1 MIGSVVGNYRII
13 DRLSVGGMGTVYRA
27 EHALLGRIA
36 AVKVLHPEMCA
47 NKDIVNRFF
56 NEAKATTAIKH
67 PGIVEIFDFGYM
79 PSGHAF
85 LVMEFLEGMTLAQ
98 RVKLRGPL
106 PEGEAAMVLRG
117 VCSALAAAH
126 AKGIVHRDLKPD
138 NIFVIPDADSAL
150 GERSKI
156 LDFGIAKLTDIG
168 LAGTATKTGAVM
180 GTPTYM
186 SPEQCRGTGA
196 VDHRADLYSLGCI
209 LYELLAG
216 RPPFISLGAG
226 ELIGAHLFMQ
236 PEPPSRHIQGIS
248 AETEA
253 LVMNLLDKQ
262 PERRVQTARDLG
274 AYLTQIA
281 QRGGWSPGAEAGIS
295 MQMAASASASSTDPT
310 RASFHPTPAPPMFT
324 PVFAT
329 AQNHTPPRLPSYAR
343 AESVPSVVPKP
354 TTLSSSNGESAHPSS
369 SLAPRKSR
377 ALGIMLGMGAAA
389 IIGGVAFFALRG
401 SAGASDNSAVT
412 PASPPAAT
420 SQTPAAIQPA
430 APTPAPSAATPS
442 PPTPAPK
449 VATPEPP
456 AVTPEPKVVAPEPKV
471 VAPEPPVVSTTTPVV
486 PAQVAKAKRTSPA
499 AKPKKAPGVKPTKT
513 TDPNPQVR
521 LIEDDL

>member
-1 MIGSVVGNYRII
+1 MIDSLVGNYRII
-13 DRLSVGGMGTVYRA
+13 DLLSVGGMGTVYRA

-98 RVKLRGPL
+98 RIKLRGPL

-117 VCSALAAAH
+117 VCSALGAAH

-138 NIFVIPDADSAL
+138 NIFVIPDPDSAL

-168 LAGTATKTGAVM
+168 LAGSATKTGAVM

-186 SPEQCRGTGA
+186 SPEQCSGRGA

-216 RPPFISLGAG
+216 RPPFVALGAG

-236 PEPPSRHIQGIS
+236 PEPPSHHIQGIS

-253 LVMNLLDKQ
+253 LVMSLLDKQ
-262 PERRVQTARDLG
+262 PERRVQSARDLG

-281 QRGGWSPGAEAGIS
+281 QRHGWSPTAEAGIS
-295 MQMAASASASSTDPT
+295 MQMAASPT
-310 RASFHPTPAPPMFT
+310 EHTRTPYHLTPAPPVFT

-329 AQNHTPPRLPSYAR
+329 ADNRTPPRLPSYAPSQT
-343 AESVPSVVPKP
+343 APSVDQKP
-354 TTLSSSNGESAHPSS
+354 TTLSSATGESAPPAA
-369 SLAPRKSR
+369 LPPRKSR
-377 ALGIMLGMGAAA
+377 AVGIAVGMGS
-389 IIGGVAFFALRG
+389 VAVLAVVSFLALRG
-401 SAGASDNSAVT
+401 SGASSDNTAIT
-412 PASPPAAT
+412 PASPPPISAPAIDKPTTEVVTPPPAVT
-420 SQTPAAIQPA
+420 S
-430 APTPAPSAATPS
+430 
-442 PPTPAPK
+442 
-449 VATPEPP
+449 EPP
-456 AVTPEPKVVAPEPKV
+456 AVTPEPQVVTPEPSVVTPEPATTDSVKPTAVVVAPSKGRRTNSPPK
-471 VAPEPPVVSTTTPVV
+471 PKKPPVVP
-486 PAQVAKAKRTSPA
+486 KAKPPA
-499 AKPKKAPGVKPTKT
+499 
-513 TDPNPQVR
+513 TDANPDVR
-521 LIEDDL
+521 LMENDL